1 MFPIQRFLTL
11 CAVLISVS
19 LPYAARAA
27 SVDSSPRVQFV
38 TVQPEV
44 KLEVL
49 DWGGTGRNL
58 VLLAGAGNTAHV
70 FDSLGPKLAEHY
82 HVFGIT
88 RRGVGRSSAP
98 ESGYNARQLGDD
110 VVAVLDS
117 LHIESPVLIGHSIA
131 GEELSAISK
140 YHPGRVAG
148 LIYLDAGYSFALYNP
163 VHGDYMMT
171 MSDLANDL
179 AMLKKNPFDDALLSK
194 IPKELALFQTNLTE
208 IQGEVGGAGGPSPT
222 NADRASI
229 AAFQQYM
236 KGYFGGI
243 GAVGEGRGNR
253 LANQAVMLGEERFS
267 NIDTPALA
275 IFSYPN
281 APIAGITHDPSKLSA
296 YKAAET
302 GRKEP
307 QIAAFRNQS
316 HAKVVVI
323 PNGTHYIFLSR
334 EAEIISLTRKFV
346 DGLGATSS
354 TARSRS
360 WAATGTYWPPL
371 GGNLR
376 FAQRGLIV

>member
-1 MFPIQRFLTL
+1 MFPLQRFLFL
-11 CAVLISVS
+11 CAVLISAR
-19 LPYAARAA
+19 LPCAARAA
-27 SVDSSPRVQFV
+27 SVDSSPKVQFV

-70 FDSLGPKLAEHY
+70 FDSLGPKLAERY

-88 RRGVGRSSAP
+88 RRGFGRSSAP
-98 ESGYNARQLGDD
+98 ESGYSSRQLGDD

-131 GEELSAISK
+131 GEELSAVSK

-163 VHGDYMMT
+163 AHGDYMMT

-179 AMLKKNPFDDALLSK
+179 AMIKKNPFDESLLSK
-194 IPKELALFQTNLTE
+194 VSKELALFQTNLAE
-208 IQGEVGGAGGPSPT
+208 IQAEVGGASGPSPT

-229 AAFQQYM
+229 PAFQQYM

-243 GAVGEGRGNR
+243 EPASEIRELYLITDTGAVGEGRGNHF
-253 LANQAVMLGEERFS
+253 ANQAVMLGEERFS
-267 NIDTPALA
+267 NIDTPSLA

-281 APIAGITHDPSKLSA
+281 APIAGVTHDPRKLSV

-307 QIAAFRNQS
+307 QIAAFRNQP

-323 PNGTHYIFLSR
+323 PNGTHYIFLSH
-334 EAEIISLTRKFV
+334 EAEIISLIKEFV
-346 DGLGATSS
+346 DGL
-354 TARSRS
+354 
-360 WAATGTYWPPL
+360 
-371 GGNLR
+371 
-376 FAQRGLIV
+376 

>member
-1 MFPIQRFLTL
+1 M
-11 CAVLISVS
+11 
-19 LPYAARAA
+19 
-27 SVDSSPRVQFV
+27 
-38 TVQPEV
+38 
-44 KLEVL
+44 L

-70 FDSLGPKLAEHY
+70 FDSLGPKLAERY

-88 RRGVGRSSAP
+88 RRGFGRSSAP
-98 ESGYNARQLGDD
+98 ESGYSSRQLGDD

-131 GEELSAISK
+131 GEELSAVSK

-148 LIYLDAGYSFALYNP
+148 LMYLDAGYSFALYNP
-163 VHGDYMMT
+163 AHGDYMMT

-179 AMLKKNPFDDALLSK
+179 AMIKKNPFDESLLSK
-194 IPKELALFQTNLTE
+194 VSKELALFQTNLAE
-208 IQGEVGGAGGPSPT
+208 IQGEVGGASGPSPT
-222 NADRASI
+222 NVDRASI

-243 GAVGEGRGNR
+243 EPASEIRELYLITDTGAVGEGRGNHF
-253 LANQAVMLGEERFS
+253 ANQAVMLGEERFS

-307 QIAAFRNQS
+307 QIAAFRNQPP
-316 HAKVVVI
+316 ANVAVI
-323 PNGTHYIFLSR
+323 PNGTHYIFLSH
-334 EAEIISLTRKFV
+334 EAEIISLIREFV
-346 DGLGATSS
+346 DGL
-354 TARSRS
+354 
-360 WAATGTYWPPL
+360 
-371 GGNLR
+371 
-376 FAQRGLIV
+376 

>member
-1 MFPIQRFLTL
+1 MFPLKRFLSL
-11 CAVLISVS
+11 CAVLISAS
-19 LPYAARAA
+19 LSYAARAV
-27 SVDSSPRVQFV
+27 SVDSSPKVQFV
-38 TVQPEV
+38 TVQLEV

-70 FDSLGPKLAEHY
+70 FDSLGPKLAQHY

-88 RRGVGRSSAP
+88 RRGFGRSSAP
-98 ESGYNARQLGDD
+98 ESGYSARQLGDD

-117 LHIESPVLIGHSIA
+117 RHIESPVLIGHSIV

-140 YHPGRVAG
+140 YHPGQVAG
-148 LIYLDAGYSFALYNP
+148 LIYLDAGYSFSLYNP
-163 VHGDYMMT
+163 AHGDYMMT

-179 AMLKKNPFDDALLSK
+179 AILKKNPFDEALLSK
-194 IPKELALFQTNLTE
+194 VSKELALFQTNLAE
-208 IQGEVGGAGGPSPT
+208 IQGEVGGASGPSPT
-222 NADRASI
+222 NVDRASI

-236 KGYFGGI
+236 KEYFGGI
-243 GAVGEGRGNR
+243 EPASEIRELYLITDSGAVGEGRGNHF
-253 LANQAVMLGEERFS
+253 ANQPVMLGEERFS

-307 QIAAFRNQS
+307 QIAAFRNQP

-323 PNGTHYIFLSR
+323 PNGTHYIFLSH
-334 EAEIISLTRKFV
+334 EAEIISLIREFV
-346 DGLGATSS
+346 DGL
-354 TARSRS
+354 
-360 WAATGTYWPPL
+360 
-371 GGNLR
+371 
-376 FAQRGLIV
+376 